1 MDAFSGRVAA
11 YRTRVDTVLDRWL
24 PRPEVAP
31 ARLHE
36 ALRYA
41 VLGEGKRVRPLLVYA
56 TGEMLGLE
64 PGSCDPL
71 AAAVELVH
79 AYSLVHDD
87 LPAMDDDDLRRGR
100 PTLHLAYDEATA
112 LLVGDALQS
121 LAFEVLATDPACAA
135 TAGQRLAL
143 VRTLA
148 AASGS
153 DGLVGGQ
160 AMDLAG
166 EGRDLDAVDIER
178 IYRLK
183 TGRLIEAAILLPQQ
197 LATGLTTEQGEGLTR
212 FADRIGLVF
221 QLRDDLLD
229 LERNTA
235 ELGKPR
241 GSDVRNRK
249 ATLPAVLGL
258 ERARERADAL
268 QAEAMAALDAFGE
281 AAGLLRWLAAYIAA
295 RNR

>member
-1 MDAFSGRVAA
+1 
-11 YRTRVDTVLDRWL
+11 
-24 PRPEVAP
+24 
-31 ARLHE
+31 
-36 ALRYA
+36 
-41 VLGEGKRVRPLLVYA
+41 
-56 TGEMLGLE
+56 MLGLQ
-64 PGSCDPL
+64 SVACDAL

-87 LPAMDDDDLRRGR
+87 LPAIDNSDHRRGR

-121 LAFEVLATDPACAA
+121 LAFEVLATDPACTA
-135 TAGQRLAL
+135 TAEQRLAL

-148 AASGS
+148 AAGGS
-153 DGLVGGQ
+153 DGLGGGQ

-166 EGRDLDAVDIER
+166 ERRNLEAAEIER

-183 TGRLIEAAILLPQQ
+183 TGRLIEAAIQLPRQ
-197 LATGLTTEQGEGLTR
+197 LATGLTTAQGEGLAR
-212 FADRIGLVF
+212 FADLIGLVF

-229 LERNTA
+229 LERSA
-235 ELGKPR
+235 AAPGKPR
-241 GSDVRNRK
+241 GSNVHNQK

-258 ERARERADAL
+258 EKARERADQL

-281 AAGLLRWLAAYIAA
+281 AAGLLRWLTTHIAA